1 MSEKATILVVDDD
14 LCNLELIEEYL
25 SEEDI
30 ETVCVD
36 RGDLALALL
45 SESPHR
51 FSAILLDS
59 MMPGIDGMEVLS
71 KIKANDKLDQLPVI
85 MQTEKSGKE
94 HMAEALK
101 AGAHYYL
108 SKPYSQQTLIAIVS
122 TAVRDYK
129 KYLNIHDSL
138 KQTA

>member
-36 RGDLALALL
+36 RSDLALALL
-45 SESPHR
+45 SELPHR
-51 FSAILLDS
+51 FSAVLL
-59 MMPGIDGMEVLS
+59 DGMEVLS